1 MHAHR
6 PTDPPSEADLERALE
21 RLRELVR
28 ARGLKTS
35 KVRESIARAALQYEG
50 HFSVDDLVQL
60 LRDSGVQDA
69 HVATVYRAVPLLLD
83 AGLIEPALVAKAE
96 GQLYEA
102 SFERDH
108 HDHLVCI
115 ACGKVVEYQSEALE
129 ALQREIAARFEFEL
143 ADHVHVLQGRCKDC
157 RSRTERG

>member
-1 MHAHR
+1 MHQHR
-6 PTDPPSEADLERALE
+6 QTVQLSEDDLERALE
-21 RLRELVR
+21 RLRALVR
-28 ARGLKTS
+28 SRGLKTS
-35 KVRESIARAALQYEG
+35 KVRESIARAALQYAG

-69 HVATVYRAVPLLLD
+69 HVATVYRALPLLVD
-83 AGLIEPALVAKAE
+83 SGLIEPALVAKAE

-102 SFERDH
+102 SFEREH

-115 ACGKVVEYQSEALE
+115 SCGKVVEYQSEALE

-143 ADHVHVLQGRCKDC
+143 ADHVHVLEGRCKAC
-157 RSRTERG
+157 RGR